1 MNYKY
6 AADFRAIARNALRGK
21 WGTAILTGFVAALI
35 GAELFAS
42 GGSSGSNARNNE
54 SIRSVVQ
61 DLQRTEI
68 WPLLVTLF
76 VIAMVV
82 LVVWIIVNMVIG
94 GAGMLGYAKFNLNL
108 VDGKDAEFSDLF
120 SRFDRLGDGFC
131 MKFLMA
137 LYTLLWS
144 FLFFIPGI
152 VKSYSYAMTP
162 YILSEHPEMTANEAI
177 TESRRIMPGNRWRLF
192 CLEISFIGWSLLCL
206 LPPLVSIGVGAG
218 LYFTTG
224 NVILLLLS
232 VLAMIP
238 LGAGNLLLR
247 PYREAARA
255 AFYREVSGTW
265 ETAAPPPNESA
276 YEYQQYTRE
285 F

>member
-6 AADFRAIARNALRGK
+6 AADFRAIARNALRGN

-35 GAELFAS
+35 GAEIFTNN
-42 GGSSGSNARNNE
+42 GSSGSSGRNNGSFQ
-54 SIRSVVQ
+54 SIIH

-76 VIAMVV
+76 VIAMIV
-82 LVVWIIVNMVIG
+82 LVVWVIVSMVIG

-108 VDGKDAEFSDLF
+108 VDGKKASFSDLF
-120 SRFDRLGDGFC
+120 SQFDRLGDGFC
-131 MKFLMA
+131 MKFLTA
-137 LYTLLWS
+137 LYVLLWS

-192 CLEISFIGWSLLCL
+192 CLEISFIGWGLLCL
-206 LPPLVSIGVGAG
+206 LPPLVAIGIGVG
-218 LYFTTG
+218 LYAATG

-232 VLAMIP
+232 ILAMIP

-247 PYREAARA
+247 PYREASRA
-255 AFYREVSGTW
+255 AFYREISGTW
-265 ETAAPPPNESA
+265 ETASPPPNESA
-276 YEYQQYTRE
+276 YEYRQYTQE